1 MPDGD
6 CVNATT
12 EPAGNLTLHT
22 PLAAPSTSVQLMP
35 LGTLVML
42 PLPREA
48 GDAATESVTGAGGAS
63 MGGVGVGVSVGGGG
77 VGAGAGT
84 RYVASTVRCPV
95 IVTMQ
100 GFPIHAELHA

>member
-1 MPDGD
+1 
-6 CVNATT
+6 
-12 EPAGNLTLHT
+12 
-22 PLAAPSTSVQLMP
+22 MP
-35 LGTLVML
+35 LGTLVMV

-48 GDAATESVTGAGGAS
+48 GDAATESVTGADGAE
-63 MGGVGVGVSVGGGG
+63 MGGVGVGGGG
-77 VGAGAGT
+77 VGAGAGAGT